1 MREGAVVLS
10 PSHVSNLYPNP
21 FINPPRINL
30 LSLTSTYLSIPPLN
44 RLSSYAANARS
55 ATLILS

>member
-10 PSHVSNLYPNP
+10 PSHVYNLYPNP

-30 LSLTSTYLSIPPLN
+30 FILTSTYLSIPPLN
-44 RLSSYAANARS
+44 RLYVDS
-55 ATLILS
+55 ILTPLCVEIL